1 MSQDWAAP
9 KEKKWKGKER
19 EGKGRKGKKRK
30 EKERKGKK
38 KKKRKENNRKE
49 KKERKRCAH
58 THIFTKT
65 GMYKRAHKH
74 THTHTHTQVV
84 IQAERKEI
92 HLNFQIP
99 KNIFLPLNGKSNEV
113 KNFSKITFSGSSA
126 CRVVN
131 SSWRFELSCWHFEDR
146 AAQRK
151 ARSSWAARSWVIPQK
166 TSLHN
171 QCRGTWNFAL
181 VSARRK

>member
-1 MSQDWAAP
+1 MFLAIDVTGLGSTKR
-9 KEKKWKGKER
+9 KEMKRKGKGREGKER
-19 EGKGRKGKKRK
+19 KEKERKGKKRK
-30 EKERKGKK
+30 EKERKKEK
-38 KKKRKENNRKE
+38 EKKRKEKKITEKKRRKE
-49 KKERKRCAH
+49 SVVLIHTSLLKRGCTNAR
-58 THIFTKT
+58 TNT
-65 GMYKRAHKH
+65 H

-131 SSWRFELSCWHFEDR
+131 SS
-146 AAQRK
+146 
-151 ARSSWAARSWVIPQK
+151 
-166 TSLHN
+166 
-171 QCRGTWNFAL
+171 
-181 VSARRK
+181 